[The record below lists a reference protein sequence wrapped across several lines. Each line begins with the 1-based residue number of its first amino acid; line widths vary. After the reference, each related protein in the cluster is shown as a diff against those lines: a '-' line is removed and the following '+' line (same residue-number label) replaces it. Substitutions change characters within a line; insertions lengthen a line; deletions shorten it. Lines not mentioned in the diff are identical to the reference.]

1 MDGKIILF
9 TQAASAAGLL
19 YNAELSRA
27 AAVVL
32 VKSVRV
38 GVGLG
43 DLLADFIGELWT
55 YQKLKELATG
65 ITGKVAGYVKSA
77 E

>member
-1 MDGKIILF
+1 MLTGAD
-9 TQAASAAGLL
+9 
-19 YNAELSRA
+19 RRD
-27 AAVVL
+27 AV
-32 VKSVRV
+32 S
-38 GVGLG
+38 LG

>member
-1 MDGKIILF
+1 MQFMSRIVSGILRWL
-9 TQAASAAGLL
+9 SNG
-19 YNAELSRA
+19 ELCRA
-27 AAVVL
+27 AAALL

>member
-1 MDGKIILF
+1 MD
-9 TQAASAAGLL
+9 
-19 YNAELSRA
+19 NAELSRA

-65 ITGKVAGYVKSA
+65 ITEKWLGM
-77 E
+77 

>member
-1 MDGKIILF
+1 MIKINW
-9 TQAASAAGLL
+9 SNG
-19 YNAELSRA
+19 AE
-27 AAVVL
+27 AV
-32 VKSVRV
+32 S
-38 GVGLG
+38 LG

>member
-1 MDGKIILF
+1 MANG
-9 TQAASAAGLL
+9 
-19 YNAELSRA
+19 ELSRA
-27 AAVVL
+27 AAAL
-32 VKSVRV
+32 LEKSVRV
-38 GVGLG
+38 GVGLS

-65 ITGKVAGYVKSA
+65 ITGKVAGHVKSA

>member
-1 MDGKIILF
+1 MKEKDETNTDKK
-9 TQAASAAGLL
+9 ADDVSKS
-19 YNAELSRA
+19 ELS
-27 AAVVL
+27 
-32 VKSVRV
+32 
-38 GVGLG
+38 G
-43 DLLADFIGELWT
+43 LLADFIGELWT